1 MPDHPPYSVLVVDD
15 DDVAAEAVA
24 RGMRKHAL
32 QCQIVT
38 AEDGVVALQI
48 LRGEHP
54 TLHISKPHLV
64 LLDLNMP
71 RMSGLEFLRALRADD
86 RLRAT
91 VVFVLSTS
99 DSGADRAGAYR
110 ECVAGYLVKSGLG
123 PQLRGLARLLTEYR
137 ESVLL
142 P

>member
-1 MPDHPPYSVLVVDD
+1 MSDHRPCSLLVVDD

-24 RGMRKHAL
+24 RGMRKHAI
-32 QCQIVT
+32 QWPIVI
-38 AEDGVVALQI
+38 AEDGVTALQV

-54 TLHISKPHLV
+54 TRRISKPYLV

-71 RMSGLEFLRALRADD
+71 RMSGLEFLRALRADAQ
-86 RLRAT
+86 LRET

-99 DSGADRAGAYR
+99 ESNTDRAGAYA
-110 ECVAGYLVKSGLG
+110 ECVAGFLVKSGLG
-123 PQLRGLARLLTEYR
+123 PQLAGLARLLTVYR